1 MLCDE
6 YSLNSWWDFTG
17 VNGITLFMI
26 ARISLV
32 INNMIIAVF
41 IICLLDIC
49 CWFGDV
55 AVK

>member
-1 MLCDE
+1 LCDV
-6 YSLNSWWDFTG
+6 YNLISWCDFVG
-17 VNGITLFMI
+17 VNGIVLFVYSI
-26 ARISLV
+26 AKPVTNSAIRV
-32 INNMIIAVF
+32 VF

>member
-1 MLCDE
+1 MLCDV
-6 YSLNSWWDFTG
+6 YSLSNWWDFTG

-26 ARISLV
+26 ARVSLV
-32 INNMIIAVF
+32 TNNITIAVF
-41 IICLLDIC
+41 MICLLDIC